1 MENKTINAESLLL
14 LIWRN
19 RKLFILVG
27 TAAVI
32 ISAIGSFMIPIKY
45 KAACTMFPSKT
56 VSLSMVE
63 RGIPAHGVELFGEEE
78 QGERMLA
85 ILNSS
90 ALMNKMI
97 VKYNLF
103 KHYNIDVNSGSK
115 NDQMSAA
122 TREHIQFE
130 RTRYGSVNIIVW
142 DQNPD
147 TAALIANDLG
157 KTFDVVMNQ
166 MIAEGQNQNYKS
178 LEREYN
184 NLLIQV
190 KEVQDTMR
198 FFENLGVVS
207 DEEPWAALLD
217 RETQAMQKGGKFY
230 EDVKQQVENN
240 RKYRSIYRSFFTK
253 EPFLQKR
260 VEALKSNLDQLSSD
274 ANSTMAHKY
283 IADYASPP
291 DKKAYPVR
299 WLIVVVSTISSVFLL
314 LTLLVIL
321 QKIKQLKQIA

>member
-1 MENKTINAESLLL
+1 MENKTISAEPLLL
-14 LIWRN
+14 LIWKN

-27 TAAVI
+27 VLAVI
-32 ISAIGSFMIPIKY
+32 ASSIGSFMIPIKY

-56 VSLSMVE
+56 TSLSMVE

-78 QGERMLA
+78 EGERMLA

-90 ALMNKMI
+90 ALMNAMI
-97 VKYNLF
+97 TKYNLF
-103 KHYNIDVNSGSK
+103 KHYNIDVKSATK

-157 KTFDVVMNQ
+157 KTFDIIMNG
-166 MIAEGQNQNYKS
+166 MIAEGQKQNYQS
-178 LEREYN
+178 LEREYLA
-184 NLLIQV
+184 LLKEEEEV
-190 KEVQDTMR
+190 KDTMAYY
-198 FFENLGVVS
+198 ENMGVVG
-207 DEEPWAALLD
+207 DEEPWSAMLD
-217 RETQAMQKGGKFY
+217 RETEALQKGGKFA
-230 EDVKQQVENN
+230 EDTKQVMDAN
-240 RKYRSIYRSFFTK
+240 RKYRSIYLIFYTK
-253 EPFLQKR
+253 LPFLVKR
-260 VEALKSNLDQLSSD
+260 VEALKSNLDQLKSD
-274 ANSTMAHKY
+274 MNSTMSHKY
-283 IADYASPP
+283 VSDYASPP

-299 WLIVVVSTISSVFLL
+299 WLIVVVSTVSSVFLL

-321 QKIKQLKQIA
+321 QKIKQLKEQA